1 MSTNDFGATLL
12 TLPQV
17 IKNNFFIIPDYQRG
31 YSWEKREVEE
41 LLSDIENLI
50 KGQSSTRHFTGTL
63 VLSRGKANNRYD
75 IVDGQQRL
83 TTLFILVA
91 RIRILLDRK
100 LNEEIYK
107 TYLFRGQTGE
117 EEAILQLNSDTHS
130 FYRDIIIQNE
140 PPNSHSI
147 EIEAQNRLLTAMQII
162 DKWLDKSKKN
172 ALDISAVKKV
182 LENNI
187 GFLVYAPKDT
197 SEVGIMFEVINN
209 RGKPLSELEKVK
221 NYLIYSSVKLHATT
235 LRKDIDDIWSQIL
248 KNLNIAK
255 KTSAQD
261 EGAFLRYCLVVY
273 HSLSK
278 ADSQYGYQQIK
289 KKFNIEN
296 ILNDKEKSAEAI
308 KDIGKLI
315 SFLKVA
321 SLWYAR
327 LYGRNHNGLDE
338 KTRKYLNQIKSQD
351 AHASIMPTFLAIV
364 IKNQN
369 IPHRLLNVLEVINF
383 RVYMSNGIKGR
394 KDSGQAWLY
403 NDASDYYHNHLQ
415 KRLKGGDYD
424 IKIKSED
431 QALELRLTEFGVK
444 NASDDAFKNSFLLD
458 TTKNDDFYKWQGL
471 KYFLINY
478 EQFLQPN
485 KTIDINKIVKSRA
498 EGKSSDYLSIE
509 HLWAT
514 ANRSNPD
521 KNNRPKDKEQKRRL
535 GNFVLLELR
544 LNIQGKD
551 HDLDHKI
558 KLYNGKAKEE
568 APTDLQQVRR
578 VCETAQRCYS
588 DYANRKR
595 SKGYY
600 YDIYKNIIDHNEQNY
615 IDFALER
622 WSLDNFY
629 GYEEACEWN
638 NINGA

>member
-1 MSTNDFGATLL
+1 MSINDFGATLL
-12 TLPQV
+12 TLPQI

-31 YSWEKREVEE
+31 YSWEKREVKD
-41 LLSDIENLI
+41 LLTDIENLI

-63 VLSRGKANNRYD
+63 VLSRGKANNKYD

-83 TTLFILVA
+83 TTLFILIA
-91 RIRILLDRK
+91 RIRICLDGK
-100 LNEEIYK
+100 FNEEIYK
-107 TYLFRGQTGE
+107 TYLFRGQIGK

-130 FYRDIIIQNE
+130 FYRNIIIENE
-140 PPNSHSI
+140 PLGGHSI

-162 DKWLDKSKKN
+162 DKWLDQYKKN
-172 ALDISAVKKV
+172 TLDISAVKKV
-182 LENNI
+182 LENDI

-197 SEVGIMFEVINN
+197 TEVGIMFEVINN

-235 LRKDIDDIWSQIL
+235 LRKDIDNIWSQIL

-273 HSLSK
+273 YSLSK

-289 KKFNIEN
+289 QKFNIEN
-296 ILNDKEKSAEAI
+296 ILNNKEKSAEAI

-327 LYGRNHNGLDE
+327 LYGRNHNGLDK
-338 KTRKYLNQIKSQD
+338 KTIKYLNQIKSQD

-364 IKNQN
+364 IKNKN

-394 KDSGQAWLY
+394 KDGGQARLY
-403 NDASDYYHNHLQ
+403 KDASGYYHNHLQ
-415 KRLKGGDYD
+415 KRLKNDNYD

-431 QALELRLTEFGVK
+431 QALELCLTKFGVS

-471 KYFLINY
+471 KYFLISY

-514 ANRSNPD
+514 ANRSNSNE
-521 KNNRPKDKEQKRRL
+521 NNRTKDKEQKRRL

-551 HDLDHKI
+551 HDLDYKI
-558 KLYNGKAKEE
+558 KLYKGKAKEE

-578 VCETAQRCYS
+578 VCETAQQFYS
-588 DYANRKR
+588 DYANRQR
-595 SKGYY
+595 YKGYY
-600 YDIYKNIIDHNEQNY
+600 YDIYKNIIDQNEQNY

-638 NINGA
+638 NINGT